1 MITIDISNVFND
13 LTPNEIQ
20 NFMFSEDIFVPQH
33 QRIFA
38 QYDIYIYIYVSIY
51 IYIYI
56 IYNFVY
62 VLMWPTIGYVKP
74 QVDSF

>member
-38 QYDIYIYIYVSIY
+38 QYDIYIYI
-51 IYIYI
+51 